1 MIYHKNPLRVSL
13 FCNFICAKKVSENL
27 LSPGS
32 GTCGTDHY
40 VLVSFIFQ
48 IQTVLLMCKHLKEKR
63 DFTYCPD
70 EQKGSRTSNEK
81 RLNPTGPGFY
91 KVPEWAALI
100 RKNNELIGNNLYYCE
115 SLKYKYIIQKVR
127 VTCVGIM
134 IQSKI
139 YFNSSSENKVE
150 PYTPKTQKIVIYCI
164 FRSAD
169 MLDDYLY

>member
-1 MIYHKNPLRVSL
+1 MGS
-13 FCNFICAKKVSENL
+13 FDKK
-27 LSPGS
+27 
-32 GTCGTDHY
+32 
-40 VLVSFIFQ
+40 
-48 IQTVLLMCKHLKEKR
+48 
-63 DFTYCPD
+63 
-70 EQKGSRTSNEK
+70 
-81 RLNPTGPGFY
+81 
-91 KVPEWAALI
+91 
-100 RKNNELIGNNLYYCE
+100 KNNELIGNNLYYCE

-150 PYTPKTQKIVIYCI
+150 PYTPKTQKTVLYCI